1 MIKAIFFDIDGT
13 LLSHA
18 SGGVPES
25 ARTALRLLRQRG
37 VKLFLATGRHILEI
51 HRLPVGRLPFD
62 GYVTLNGQICLDERE
77 ALLFDAPFGPADAQ
91 RMVSLFRQK
100 ASPAML
106 VERDRLYINY
116 VDEAVRLA
124 QEAIETPIPQL
135 GDYAGGSLY
144 QFIVYGGEDRAA
156 ALLEQLPGCKMSRWN
171 ACAVDIL
178 PKSGGKALG
187 IQRLLD
193 HFRLESHEVM
203 AFGDGECR
211 DPGPGGG
218 GLCDGGHR
226 PGRRL
231 PCAVSLRLNR
241 KQPAFSGQMRGG
253 GIASAMPPLWRVNRG

>member
-18 SGGVPES
+18 SGGVPGS

-77 ALLFDAPFGPADAQ
+77 ALLFDAPFEPADAQ

-100 ASPAML
+100 AFPAML

-203 AFGDGECR
+203 AFGDGENDIDMLRWAGVGVAMGNAGSQVREAADYVTADIDQDGVYRALCHYGLIENSPLF
-211 DPGPGGG
+211 PG
-218 GLCDGGHR
+218 
-226 PGRRL
+226 
-231 PCAVSLRLNR
+231 
-241 KQPAFSGQMRGG
+241 K
-253 GIASAMPPLWRVNRG
+253 